1 MSLAIA
7 GFRNFLNCDLARC
20 CLDLR
25 LHGDDY
31 VREPGNAPENC
42 VACIVFEINVCHK
55 QFMKLDALLKK
66 DGYGDMVL
74 MSMDAYEQIQVEN
87 EIYAKLHEAELQV
100 AKSTKRYT
108 SEEILKELIQGVLL
122 D

>member
-1 MSLAIA
+1 MKAI
-7 GFRNFLNCDLARC
+7 RPVSDLLD
-20 CLDLR
+20 CLDDISQTVHETGR
-25 LHGDDY
+25 
-31 VREPGNAPENC
+31 P
-42 VACIVFEINVCHK
+42 VF
-55 QFMKLDALLKK
+55 LTK

-87 EIYAKLHEAELQV
+87 EIYAKLHEAELQA
-100 AKSTKRYT
+100 AKTTKRYT